1 LPAPAKVSDEQVVAA
16 ARRLVEEHG
25 VAALSMQA
33 VAERVGVR
41 APSLYKRFR
50 DRADLLAAVEREVL
64 EELEGTLEDA
74 VAKARGKE
82 ELVVM
87 ARAYRRFAHAHPRLY
102 ALIFAPEA
110 PTTEAAT
117 ELRRRAARP
126 LTDRLAS
133 RLGPARALPAA
144 RVLTAYL
151 HGFVT
156 MELQGAFRLGGDVAA
171 AFELG
176 LDVLA
181 RSLAEPTAA
190 KKRGPPA

>member
-1 LPAPAKVSDEQVVAA
+1 LPAPAKVSDQQIVAA
-16 ARRLVEEHG
+16 ARRLIEQG
-25 VAALSMQA
+25 GAAALSMQA
-33 VAERVGVR
+33 VAQQVGVR

-64 EELEGTLEDA
+64 EELGRTLQTA
-74 VAKARGKE
+74 AARARKKE
-82 ELVVM
+82 ELAAM

-102 ALIFAPEA
+102 GLIYAPEA
-110 PTTEAAT
+110 PASEAAT
-117 ELRRRAARP
+117 DLRRQAARP
-126 LTDRLAS
+126 LTEHLAA

-144 RVLTAYL
+144 RVLTAFV

-176 LDVLA
+176 LEALTRALA
-181 RSLAEPTAA
+181 GS
-190 KKRGPPA
+190 